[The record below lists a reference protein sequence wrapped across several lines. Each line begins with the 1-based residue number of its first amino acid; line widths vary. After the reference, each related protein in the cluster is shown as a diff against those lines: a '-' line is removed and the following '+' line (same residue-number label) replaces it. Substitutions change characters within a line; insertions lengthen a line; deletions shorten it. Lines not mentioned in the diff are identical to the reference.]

1 MPQAMGGL
9 TGSDLG
15 GTGGWLLFAAAAC
28 RQLRFSAAG
37 QPPWWQ
43 LCTDTVAQ
51 ATCRAVPC
59 WSMCASWSEEE
70 LALLWALQGWRAWAE
85 RRVAALPW
93 ETQVMLGLMPCH
105 AEAHAVS
112 C

>member
-1 MPQAMGGL
+1 MGGCCL
-9 TGSDLG
+9 QLLLAANWAFPLPASPHGGSCARTLWHKQHAG
-15 GTGGWLLFAAAAC
+15 LCLAGACALHGLRRSWLSC
-28 RQLRFSAAG
+28 G
-37 QPPWWQ
+37 P
-43 LCTDTVAQ
+43 
-51 ATCRAVPC
+51 
-59 WSMCASWSEEE
+59 
-70 LALLWALQGWRAWAE
+70 LQGWRAWAE